1 MRPSLESA
9 LVASGT
15 HAMRRARARSAREM
29 TPRARNDLFV
39 LAAVVSIGIFA
50 AGVRP
55 YDDGRGRGSEDAR
68 ARWWRPTGG

>member
-1 MRPSLESA
+1 MGMMSCIESA
-9 LVASGT
+9 LVEGETRAS
-15 HAMRRARARSAREM
+15 ARARRRRDM

-55 YDDGRGRGSEDAR
+55 YDDGRERGRADAR
-68 ARWWRPTGG
+68 TRWWRPTGG